1 MTISAL
7 LAIVKYREF
16 WEARLLLVVFKGS
29 RGKQCSK
36 QTAPFWLANLGLK
49 NESGENSS
57 ILEMLI

>member
-7 LAIVKYREF
+7 KYGEF
-16 WEARLLLVVFKGS
+16 WEARLLLAVFKDS
-29 RGKQCSK
+29 IGKQCSK

-49 NESGENSS
+49 TEFGENSS